1 LGEAKLNIVIF
12 DGSFETTSFIRRFM
26 QGLVNRGHRITVVGF
41 NEYNPHPV
49 SGVVYQSLGSNQSKI
64 KLLITSFKLAFKYG
78 FWSQILEVL
87 KEAFKGNRKE
97 LQQQNMTLVFKMLKP
112 DIVHVQWP
120 SLLTWIEPYLENEDF
135 KIILSQRGFHV
146 NVRPFVNSDN
156 LEYLKKVYPRL
167 DGLHSVSQAI
177 SKTGKQ
183 IGKPHTGIDQV
194 VYTGVYLNA
203 LHYKPKQ
210 QKGAFLKLISI
221 GRPHWIKDYS
231 TAIKACAILNNQ
243 GVNFHYTIVGA
254 QGDEELLYLIHDLG
268 LEQNISLTG
277 KMPQD
282 EVYKHVQ
289 QADVLLMTSIE
300 EGLANVAVEAMALG
314 TPVISTDCGGMSEL
328 ITHEVTGWL
337 VPVGQEERLA
347 EQIIKVNAL
356 HLDIINQ
363 VTIAARLQVEQ
374 RHSVIEMIAGMEK
387 LYQAVMVS
395 YI

>member
-1 LGEAKLNIVIF
+1 MGEAKLNIVIF
-12 DGSFETTSFIRRFM
+12 DGSFETTAFIRRFM
-26 QGLVNRGHRITVVGF
+26 QGLVNQGHRITVVGF
-41 NEYNPHPV
+41 NEYNPYPV
-49 SGVVYQSLGSNQSKI
+49 SGVVYQSLGSNQSKR
-64 KLLITSFKLAFKYG
+64 KLITSSFKLAFKYG
-78 FWSQILEVL
+78 SLPQILEVL
-87 KEAFKGNRKE
+87 KESFKGNRKE

-112 DIVHVQWP
+112 DVVHVQWP
-120 SLLTWIEPYLENEDF
+120 SLLSWIEPYLGNKNF
-135 KIILSQRGFHV
+135 KIVLSQRGFHV
-146 NVRPFVNSDN
+146 NVRPFVNQDN
-156 LEYLKKVYPRL
+156 FKYLEQIYPRL

-177 SKTGKQ
+177 SKIGKQ
-183 IGKPHTGIDQV
+183 IGKPYTGIDQV
-194 VYTGVYLNA
+194 VYTGVDLNT

-210 QKGAFLKLISI
+210 QKETSLKLISI
-221 GRPHWIKDYS
+221 GRPHWIKDYP
-231 TAIKACAILNNQ
+231 TAIKACAILKNQ
-243 GVNFHYTIVGA
+243 DVNFQYTIVGA
-254 QGDEELLYLIHDLG
+254 QGDEELLYLIHDLD

-300 EGLANVAVEAMALG
+300 EGLANVAVEAIALG
-314 TPVISTDCGGMSEL
+314 TPVISTDCGGMNEL

-356 HLDIINQ
+356 HLDMINQ
-363 VTIAARLQVEQ
+363 VTTAARLQVERQ
-374 RHSVIEMIAGMEK
+374 HNMVNMVAGMEK